1 LAWIRGAPGALPWTT
16 DRDVGA
22 ACIHNSLYVHQSSSG
37 CWMRS
42 TDVEQHWPTMNPTG
56 SSHTAARSSQ
66 RSSARSPKTQPCAC
80 QTGQWKQ
87 ALPTSITVWRST
99 GNARSTT
106 TRWSAT
112 LEQLSTTW
120 TQPSTSNSIVGVLS
134 PRKSRNTC
142 KNGTRLLTNIMIYWV
157 TQIIGSSVRRY
168 YVDAHTAPHPW
179 QRTAVPAAVAH
190 CPQDAPLPR
199 EWAERRVNLKHFTEF
214 PHGGHFMA

>member
-1 LAWIRGAPGALPWTT
+1 MESHLSRPPLPSLQGNRTWSFQRLAWTRGAPGALPWTT

-22 ACIHNSLYVHQSSSG
+22 ACIHNSLYVHKSSSR

-42 TDVEQHWPTMNPTG
+42 TDAEQHWRTMNPTG

-80 QTGQWKQ
+80 QTGQWMQ
-87 ALPTSITVWRST
+87 ALPTLITVWRST

-142 KNGTRLLTNIMIYWV
+142 KNGTSSQSTLIFGAHTYERRQWCGVCAGVREESLYEEMPSDDKENIMTI
-157 TQIIGSSVRRY
+157 
-168 YVDAHTAPHPW
+168 H
-179 QRTAVPAAVAH
+179 
-190 CPQDAPLPR
+190 
-199 EWAERRVNLKHFTEF
+199 
-214 PHGGHFMA
+214 

>member
-1 LAWIRGAPGALPWTT
+1 
-16 DRDVGA
+16 
-22 ACIHNSLYVHQSSSG
+22 
-37 CWMRS
+37 MRS
-42 TDVEQHWPTMNPTG
+42 TDVEQHWRTMNPTG
-56 SSHTAARSSQ
+56 SSHTVARSSQ

-80 QTGQWKQ
+80 QTGQWMQ

-142 KNGTRLLTNIMIYWV
+142 KNGTKYNQLTFAALYALGEQV
-157 TQIIGSSVRRY
+157 SSRVCSLN
-168 YVDAHTAPHPW
+168 VLSSQSTLIFAPH
-179 QRTAVPAAVAH
+179 TY
-190 CPQDAPLPR
+190 
-199 EWAERRVNLKHFTEF
+199 ERRQWCGVCAGVREERRKPSGAYRESFSCFLLNRRTHSLL
-214 PHGGHFMA
+214 G